1 MKLALNF
8 ILLSA
13 WETIY
18 IFVFSTLGWDHNSYC
33 SVLTTMN
40 TSDQL
45 SPLSIKPCLTS
56 AYIWSRCRELPTS
69 ILNVKKM
76 LVDAASEFFRKENY
90 LKLNSGIYVNS
101 LYEKKKSTSI

>member
-45 SPLSIKPCLTS
+45 SPLSIKPVLLLHIFEVAVES
-56 AYIWSRCRELPTS
+56 YPPPSSMSRKC
-69 ILNVKKM
+69 
-76 LVDAASEFFRKENY
+76 
-90 LKLNSGIYVNS
+90 
-101 LYEKKKSTSI
+101 